1 MKLLNTNIIKLY
13 TTKDYSFI
21 NKYVFLKEE
30 KNNLKKK
37 YDIAL
42 VLGCS
47 NYSIMFKRSD
57 AAIELYKKKIINKI
71 YLTGGIGVFSKNR
84 KEPESLIMKKYM
96 ISKGIKEEDII
107 TETNTKDT
115 VGNMKET
122 LKMIDENYN
131 KKLNILLITSSFH
144 MKRAKM
150 LLENMCNH
158 NIYSYS
164 IKDGIGDKD
173 IWNTSKIGKN
183 LIKNEAALLYFAAKK
198 GIIKNIEI

>member
-47 NYSIMFKRSD
+47 NYAIMFKRSD